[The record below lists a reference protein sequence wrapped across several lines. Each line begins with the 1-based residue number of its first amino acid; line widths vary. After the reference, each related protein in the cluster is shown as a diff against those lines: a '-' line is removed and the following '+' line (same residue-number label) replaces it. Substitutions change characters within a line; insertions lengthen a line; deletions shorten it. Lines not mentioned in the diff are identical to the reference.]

1 MNAMTIGIN
10 PGNLQSSGAIAAW
23 TERKVRAALRRFGS
37 RITRVEVHFEDVN
50 GTKVGKAGV
59 RCAMEARINRRK
71 PLAVEH
77 RSRDLYAAI
86 DGAARRLRT
95 AVGRA
100 VDRVTTRAQRTVR
113 RRTAARPAKRVSAG
127 TGPGPGSP
135 ADAHRGTVGARVPRA
150 ADAGGGGGHVIIA
163 GYGPVGRTLARA
175 LGRNG
180 VPVTIIESN
189 ARTVAT
195 QTLLGRTILH
205 GDATDPAVL
214 ASAGIHDAAAL
225 AITVPDDAVV
235 CRASEAA
242 RALAPEVFIAARA
255 RHLSRALR
263 ARQMGADAVTVE
275 EMVTAD
281 AMAASVAAVLGSRV
295 CRPTPEGAG

>member
-71 PLAVEH
+71 PLTVEH
-77 RSRDLYAAI
+77 RARDLYAAI

-113 RRTAARPAKRVSAG
+113 RRTAARSAG
-127 TGPGPGSP
+127 RASAGPGRGRSP
-135 ADAHRGTVGARVPRA
+135 ADTHRGTVGARAPRA
-150 ADAGGGGGHVIIA
+150 AAAGGGGGHVIIA

-175 LGRNG
+175 LGQNG

-195 QTLLGRTILH
+195 QTLLGRTIVH

-242 RALAPEVFIAARA
+242 RTLAPEVFIAART

-295 CRPTPEGAG
+295 CPPTPEGVG